1 MRFIKNG
8 ILIIVVLYL
17 FSFSIVWFHSKNHLS
32 GNTIDLIFKTTKLN
46 YVWTVLRNK
55 TNLLPKVYSFFN
67 YQNYFKKK
75 EHDIK
80 FIFSKEDIKFNDSI
94 IESAIKSGFFPDS
107 LKSWRNA
114 QLIYKGEIRDIKYK
128 FHGSSISSYRKGF
141 RSYKIKASDKIFGR
155 NTFTLI
161 NGLEMQYE
169 QIFFN
174 LLGRNEGLFSEDYG
188 QIIKGYDYLSTDFY
202 LYNTFND
209 VFFNNTYKK
218 LLKYKFKKSFNSK
231 YSFADRTDK
240 FHYSLD
246 ESFNFNENGLGSSL
260 NKYRDIHSGTY
271 KFNEFEKKYL
281 ANYMALIYLFRDEHQ
296 ILGYNSIWLS
306 VDDYLVPKYRNE
318 GVLSILPSD
327 PNDLDNSIF
336 MDYPTYKSHIF
347 QKLIINNEIR
357 NLRNKA
363 IYRMLK
369 KEKVVINTLDSI
381 YEKYK
386 NIHVL
391 YNPMSFYVT
400 NQHKVFKSNLKS
412 NFNALRDYLSVNEVF
427 INRTRDSI
435 KLISDS
441 FSNLKLILN
450 DSAEFIIEPR
460 GFYLK
465 GDHIVNDIV
474 ENKFL
479 FKKKIEKI
487 ILLNKTTG
495 DTISKNKIIII
506 NE

>member
-1 MRFIKNG
+1 
-8 ILIIVVLYL
+8 
-17 FSFSIVWFHSKNHLS
+17 
-32 GNTIDLIFKTTKLN
+32 
-46 YVWTVLRNK
+46 
-55 TNLLPKVYSFFN
+55 
-67 YQNYFKKK
+67 
-75 EHDIK
+75 
-80 FIFSKEDIKFNDSI
+80 
-94 IESAIKSGFFPDS
+94 
-107 LKSWRNA
+107 
-114 QLIYKGEIRDIKYK
+114 
-128 FHGSSISSYRKGF
+128 
-141 RSYKIKASDKIFGR
+141 
-155 NTFTLI
+155 
-161 NGLEMQYE
+161 
-169 QIFFN
+169 
-174 LLGRNEGLFSEDYG
+174 
-188 QIIKGYDYLSTDFY
+188 
-202 LYNTFND
+202 
-209 VFFNNTYKK
+209 
-218 LLKYKFKKSFNSK
+218 
-231 YSFADRTDK
+231 
-240 FHYSLD
+240 
-246 ESFNFNENGLGSSL
+246 
-260 NKYRDIHSGTY
+260 
-271 KFNEFEKKYL
+271 
-281 ANYMALIYLFRDEHQ
+281 
-296 ILGYNSIWLS
+296 
-306 VDDYLVPKYRNE
+306 
-318 GVLSILPSD
+318 
-327 PNDLDNSIF
+327 
-336 MDYPTYKSHIF
+336 
-347 QKLIINNEIR
+347 
-357 NLRNKA
+357 
-363 IYRMLK
+363 MLK